1 MGPARHGRR
10 LSRRRRRRLG
20 VFSLVIA
27 ALLVATVLAA
37 RTGHGPTAS
46 TTTSSST
53 TSSAP
58 VTTTTAP
65 ATTGPFAVGAV
76 TFTVTEPATASSA
89 ARSFPVTVRY
99 PAEGPVGEAR
109 SGLAPRAG
117 PYPLVIFSQ
126 GFDISPEAYAGL
138 LDAWSAAGY
147 VVADPAYPH
156 TSPGAAG
163 GVIRTDIVH
172 HPADLSFLVTTL
184 LADDHASGPLAGMIA
199 PAPVGVIGQSDGGDV
214 SLAVAANTCC
224 RDSRVGAAILLSG
237 AELSWFPGSYFTNGS
252 APLLVVQGTA
262 DLVMNPVTCSVTLY
276 DAAPRPRYY
285 LSMLGQDHLSA
296 YVPAGPARST
306 VAAVTTD
313 FLNAYLKHLPDALA
327 AMRAAGDVAGRAHLT
342 SQSALPAVAGTCPGA
357 PTG

>member
-10 LSRRRRRRLG
+10 LGRRRRRRLG
-20 VFSLVIA
+20 AFSLIVA
-27 ALLVATVLAA
+27 ALVVGTVLAA
-37 RTGHGPTAS
+37 RPGRGPS
-46 TTTSSST
+46 TPPTTSST
-53 TSSAP
+53 TSTAP
-58 VTTTTAP
+58 VATTTAP
-65 ATTGPFAVGAV
+65 AATGPVAVGAV
-76 TFTVTEPATASSA
+76 TFTVTEPATASSG

-99 PAEGPVGEAR
+99 PALGTPGEAR
-109 SGLAPRAG
+109 SGLPPRPG

-163 GVIRTDIVH
+163 GVLRSDIVH

-184 LADDHASGPLAGMIA
+184 LADDHATGPLAGMIA

-224 RDSRVGAAILLSG
+224 RDRRIGAAILLSG
-237 AELSWFPGSYFTNGS
+237 AELSWFPGSYFTGGS

-262 DLVMNPVTCSVTLY
+262 DHVMNPVTCSVTLY

-296 YVPAGPARST
+296 YVPPGPARAT

-313 FLNAYLKHLPDALA
+313 FLNAYLKHIPGALA
-327 AMRAAGDVAGRAHLT
+327 AMRAAGDVVGRAHLT
-342 SQSALPAVAGTCPGA
+342 SQSALPPVAGTCPDA
-357 PTG
+357 PAN

>member
-46 TTTSSST
+46 PTTSSST

-327 AMRAAGDVAGRAHLT
+327 AMHAAGDVAGRAHLT